1 MDKII
6 QKVVCAT
13 IALVLTGCSSST
25 DTNGTS
31 LVVNDSAGDSSEN
44 LSSGGWIIENL
55 KNLIMI

>member
-31 LVVNDSAGDSSEN
+31 LVVNDSAGGSSEN
-44 LSSGGWIIENL
+44 LSGGWLIENL

>member
-44 LSSGGWIIENL
+44 LSGGWIIENL